1 MADKESSLI
10 YRWFREV
17 WNNGNTEVIDEL
29 LDENIITHG
38 LDTEGIGI
46 ESFKTFY
53 KEFTENFKDI
63 HVEVE
68 QVISEDDYEVARCSA
83 SAIQKMT
90 GRKVNFNGIVINKIK
105 DGKVIE
111 AWNNFDF
118 LSMYLQ
124 LGQKLS

>member
-1 MADKESSLI
+1 M
-10 YRWFREV
+10 YRWFEEV
-17 WNNGNTEVIDEL
+17 WNNGNVNIIDEL

-38 LDTEGIGI
+38 LDTEGSGVGI
-46 ESFKTFY
+46 QSFKVFH
-53 KEFTENFKDI
+53 KDFTDNFKDI

-68 QVISEDDYEVARCSA
+68 QIIAEDDYEVARCTA
-83 SAIQKMT
+83 SAVQKLT
-90 GRKVNFNGIVINKIK
+90 GRKVEFSGIVINKIK
-105 DGKVIE
+105 DGKIIE

>member
-1 MADKESSLI
+1 MAQKESSLS
-10 YRWFREV
+10 YRWFEEV
-17 WNNGNTEVIDEL
+17 WNKNNPAVIDEL
-29 LDENIITHG
+29 LDENVITHG
-38 LDTEGIGI
+38 LDAEGKGI
-46 ESFKTFY
+46 EAFKTFY

-63 HVEVE
+63 HVQVE
-68 QVISEDDYEVARCSA
+68 QVIMEDDYEVARCSA

-90 GRKVNFNGIVINKIK
+90 GRKVEFTGVVINKIK